1 MAGLVVHKLVS
12 WPNTFPIFGG
22 VQSGGKKASMSSGRK
37 SKHVAGPRIGG
48 DFRAIISTS
57 TTPNLVGHHQHTLQ
71 RKPTLSATLN
81 GYGHIP
87 EHVALVAVVLSQ
99 NDWVRVRVWCGV
111 SRRGRQCGQ
120 GESTNLRGPCTVP
133 CRPGSSVALWT

>member
-1 MAGLVVHKLVS
+1 MAGLVTWTIHVAMQQGEWVGYIKHREGCL
-12 WPNTFPIFGG
+12 
-22 VQSGGKKASMSSGRK
+22 QSGGKKASMSSGRK

-99 NDWVRVRVWCGV
+99 NDWVRV
-111 SRRGRQCGQ
+111 
-120 GESTNLRGPCTVP
+120 
-133 CRPGSSVALWT
+133 